1 MLRFRLIMFT
11 VIAPIALS
19 ACHGKTED
27 AAKGAQAT
35 TAPAAAN
42 KPAKKDG
49 GLFGL
54 FGGNA
59 ATDEPAQAPELGEF
73 KIATVTLGSS
83 VDNENNVV
91 AGKTVFTPREPIYAA
106 VLSTGTH
113 QGLKI
118 SAKWTTAD
126 GQLIADTEQTLVPA
140 SATITTFSVRN
151 PGGWPAGKY
160 QVAISIDRHPMETRS
175 FEVR

>member
-1 MLRFRLIMFT
+1 MPRFRLITLAVVALF
-11 VIAPIALS
+11 ALS
-19 ACHGKTED
+19 ACHKKTED
-27 AAKGAQAT
+27 TAKGADAG
-35 TAPAAAN
+35 TASTAAA

-73 KIATVTLGSS
+73 KIAAIALGSS
-83 VDNENNVV
+83 VNNENNVV
-91 AGKTVFTPREPIYAA
+91 AEKTVFSAREPIYAA

-113 QGLKI
+113 QGLKM

-126 GQLIADTEQTLVPA
+126 GQLIADTEQSLVPA

-151 PGGWPAGKY
+151 PDGWPVGKY